1 MLRWMAGL
9 AALLLAFPASAH
21 QQKITISTISHNPR
35 SDMLEVVHLIPL
47 HDAEEALEAQ
57 PNIADRAA
65 GNTIADIINDI
76 ESRRAFV
83 RYLAAR
89 FSIEVDQQNVELT
102 LLGSEIDGGKL
113 IVYQE
118 APSPGRGTEM
128 FVRSQLLT
136 DIWPSQENRIN
147 LGAGTQVET
156 LIFKAGD
163 RRKSA
168 ILR

>member
-1 MLRWMAGL
+1 MLRFITL
-9 AALLLAFPASAH
+9 LTALLLAIPAAAH

-35 SDMLEVVHLIPL
+35 TQMLEVVHRIPL

-57 PNIADRAA
+57 GATAP
-65 GNTIADIINDI
+65 DIINDM

-89 FSIEVDQQNVELT
+89 FSIELLDRGVELA
-102 LLGSEIDGGKL
+102 LLGSEIDGGNL

-118 APSPGRGTEM
+118 AVSPGRGTAL

-136 DIWPSQENRIN
+136 EIWPSQENRVN
-147 LGAGTQVET
+147 LGTETQVET

-163 RRKSA
+163 QHKPA
-168 ILR
+168 NLP